1 MEKVFKRELVIGLC
15 VLAALA
21 ILFFGIDFLKGVNV
35 FKPANYYYA
44 VYNNVEGL
52 AVSAPVTINGYKVG
66 LVRQIDYEYDNPGHV
81 RVEMSL
87 DQQLRLPSG
96 TKAVLGSDLLGTAA
110 IALDLTDR
118 KEYQPVGTELEGV
131 NSPGLMTAVG
141 QDLMPAVSRIMPRV
155 DSLISNL
162 NTLTGDPAL
171 LASVRRLDAI
181 TSQLEA
187 TSRSLSVAMK
197 SLQPVTKDVQA
208 ITGNVAGITG
218 DVAQLT
224 GQIKDMPVD
233 SLMSDLLATTN
244 NLKAL
249 SQELNN
255 PNSTL
260 GMLMKDP
267 ALYNNLNATVTS
279 LDSLFVDI
287 KRNPKR
293 YVTIKVF

>member
-1 MEKVFKRELVIGLC
+1 MKKVFNRELVIGLC

-52 AVSAPVTINGYKVG
+52 ANSAPVTVNGYKVG

-87 DQQLRLPSG
+87 DQHLRVPAG
-96 TKAVLGSDLLGTAA
+96 TKAVLGSDLLGTATIVLQLA
-110 IALDLTDR
+110 DGTD
-118 KEYQPVGTELEGV
+118 YLPVGSELEAV
-131 NSPGLMTAVG
+131 QSAGLMATVSN
-141 QDLMPAVSRIMPRV
+141 DLMPAVGRIMPQV
-155 DSLISNL
+155 DSLMSNL
-162 NTLTGDPAL
+162 NTITGDPAL
-171 LASVRRLDAI
+171 MASIKRLDAI
-181 TSQLEA
+181 SSQLEV
-187 TSRSLSVAMK
+187 TTRSLAATVK
-197 SLQPVTKDVQA
+197 SLQPITANVQK
-208 ITGNVAGITG
+208 ITGNVADITG
-218 DVAQLT
+218 DVSVLSSQF
-224 GQIKDMPVD
+224 KEMPVD
-233 SLMSDLLATTN
+233 SLMTDLLATTA
-244 NLKAL
+244 NLRAL
-249 SQELNN
+249 TEELNN
-255 PNSTL
+255 PNSSL

-267 ALYNNLNATVTS
+267 ALYNNINATVTS